1 MENIDYEKIRKNSSF
16 VSRHFF
22 DKRVDFPFD
31 YGNINQ
37 DEVEALKKSIEII
50 KSGKYSKSYL
60 KQNRLFDNAP
70 AFWKDLYWLEYYE
83 NGKNTTKAS
92 FEKQQTDFET
102 DPDKDDILLNYQFNE
117 VKILKQKNLEDID
130 NIINLVKEF
139 RDLINSEFP
148 ELEKEFARLLQE
160 HNDLQVSEAARIQE
174 RDEEREKRRAELRK
188 RIEEQSNIETLQP
201 PRKNRK
207 PEQIKFDGFFD
218 LNKIDESKISEIK
231 ECFKDDTGKNFA
243 SLVELLKNQYQL
255 IEIIPSSKTK
265 GLKNFLRAIGGN
277 EERYEAVRRCF
288 NEKNEFKYDKKDD
301 TLLSINKRL
310 KKIIE

>member
-1 MENIDYEKIRKNSSF
+1 MENIDFEKRAFNTRFLCRK
-16 VSRHFF
+16 FF
-22 DKRVDFPFD
+22 DQRLDFPFD
-31 YGNINQ
+31 YTIIHQ

-50 KSGKYSKSYL
+50 KSDEYSERDFKMKIFSI
-60 KQNRLFDNAP
+60 RAP
-70 AFWKDLYWLEYYE
+70 EFWKDLYWLQWYE
-83 NGKNTTKAS
+83 EIKNNTEAS
-92 FEKQQTDFET
+92 FKKQQTDF
-102 DPDKDDILLNYQFNE
+102 DNNPDKDDIDLKYRFDQ
-117 VKILKQKNLEDID
+117 VKIFKTKNIENID

-139 RDLINSEFP
+139 RDLINKAMP
-148 ELEKEFARLLQE
+148 ELEDEFKRLLQE
-160 HNDLQVSEAARIQE
+160 YNDFQVSEAEKDKA

-265 GLKNFLRAIGGN
+265 GLKNFHRAIGGN
-277 EERYEAVRRCF
+277 EERYEAVRKCF

-301 TLLSINKRL
+301 TLLSIKKRL

>member
-22 DKRVDFPFD
+22 DKRVDFPLD
-31 YGNINQ
+31 YGNIHLE
-37 DEVEALKKSIEII
+37 EVEALKKSIEII
-50 KSGKYSKSYL
+50 KSGEYSKPYL
-60 KQNRLFDNAP
+60 KQNRLFDHAP

-92 FEKQQTDFET
+92 FEKQQTDFNNN
-102 DPDKDDILLNYQFNE
+102 PDKDDILLKYRFDQ
-117 VKILKQKNLEDID
+117 VKIFKQKNLEDID
-130 NIINLVKEF
+130 NIIKLTKVF
-139 RDLINSEFP
+139 RELINREFP

-160 HNDLQVSEAARIQE
+160 HNDFKVSEAEKDKA

-265 GLKNFLRAIGGN
+265 GLKNFYRAIGGN
-277 EERYEAVRRCF
+277 EERYEAVRKCF

>member
-1 MENIDYEKIRKNSSF
+1 MENIDFEKRAFNTRFLCRK
-16 VSRHFF
+16 FF
-22 DKRVDFPFD
+22 DQRLDFPFD
-31 YGNINQ
+31 YTIIHQ

-50 KSGKYSKSYL
+50 KSDEYSERDFKMKIFSI
-60 KQNRLFDNAP
+60 RAP
-70 AFWKDLYWLEYYE
+70 EFWKDLYWLQWYE
-83 NGKNTTKAS
+83 EIKNNTEAS
-92 FEKQQTDFET
+92 FKKQQTDF
-102 DPDKDDILLNYQFNE
+102 DNNPDKDDIDLKYRFDQ
-117 VKILKQKNLEDID
+117 VKIFKTKNIENID

-139 RDLINSEFP
+139 RDLINKAMP
-148 ELEKEFARLLQE
+148 ELEDEFKRLLQE
-160 HNDLQVSEAARIQE
+160 YNDFQVSEAEKDKA

-243 SLVELLKNQYQL
+243 SLVELLKNKYQL

-265 GLKNFLRAIGGN
+265 GLKNFHRAIGGN
-277 EERYEAVRRCF
+277 EERYEAVRKCF

-301 TLLSINKRL
+301 TLLSIKKRL